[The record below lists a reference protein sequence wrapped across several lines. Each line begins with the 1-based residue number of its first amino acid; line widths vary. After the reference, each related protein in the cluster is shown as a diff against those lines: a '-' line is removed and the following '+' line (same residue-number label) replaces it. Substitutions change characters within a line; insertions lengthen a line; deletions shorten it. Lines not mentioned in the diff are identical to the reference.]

1 MSRRRPLLPLAALD
15 RRRFLG
21 GTLSVAAAAGLPFR
35 RADAQDKVVNVYNWD
50 TYIGENTL
58 EEFTEATGIK
68 VRYDLYGSNEELFGK
83 LREGNPGYDV
93 VVPTDNYVQ
102 RMRAAGMLAQ
112 LDHALLPNLVNL
124 APRFRNPSYDPELAH
139 SVPYFWGTLG
149 LGFRSSK
156 GTAESLAEIFETDK
170 WDGRIA
176 LLADVDTLR
185 MTFKYLGHS
194 MNTTDPKVVAEAA
207 DALIRIKSKIK
218 TFAPDTGQDLLLS
231 GEVDVALEFSG
242 DVLQVMEEDPDIGY
256 RVPKEGGQIWTDN
269 LCIAKG
275 APNPE
280 SAHAF
285 INYILEP
292 EVHAAI
298 AEEIQYA
305 LPNEK
310 ARALLPLEMRE
321 DETIYPPE
329 EVLERC
335 ELLVYQGEEVS
346 AMYEEAF
353 TRVLAS

>member
-1 MSRRRPLLPLAALD
+1 MPRRRMFLPPAALD

-21 GTLSVAAAAGLPFR
+21 GTLSVAAAASLPPGAAEAR
-35 RADAQDKVVNVYNWD
+35 DGVVNVYNWD
-50 TYIGENTL
+50 TYIGEDTL
-58 EEFTEATGIK
+58 ETFTEATGID

-93 VVPTDNYVQ
+93 IVPTDNYVQ
-102 RMRAAGMLAQ
+102 RMIAAGMLTE
-112 LDHALLPNLVNL
+112 LDHARIPNLANL
-124 APRFRNPSYDPELAH
+124 FPRFRDPAYDPGLRY

-149 LGFRSSK
+149 LGSRGSL
-156 GTAESLAEIFETDK
+156 GAAESLAEIFETDK

-185 MTFKYLGHS
+185 MTLKYLGFS
-194 MNTTDPKVVAEAA
+194 MNSSDPAEIGAAA
-207 DALIRIKSKIK
+207 DALIGIKHKLK

-242 DVLQVMEEDPDIGY
+242 DVLQVMEEDPDIAY
-256 RVPKEGGQIWTDN
+256 RVPAEGGQIWTDN

-275 APNPE
+275 APN
-280 SAHAF
+280 SANAHAF
-285 INYILEP
+285 IDHILDAG
-292 EVHAAI
+292 VHAAI
-298 AEEIQYA
+298 AREIRYA

-310 ARALLPLEMRE
+310 AFALLPAAMRE
-321 DETIYPPE
+321 DRTIYPAE

-335 ELLVYQGEEVS
+335 EMLVYQGEEVS
-346 AMYEEAF
+346 ALYEKAF